1 MAIISLNVYT
11 KLRIVFIKSLIY
23 KEIQN
28 NVELEHQD
36 GYNQIHRLIKIN
48 FSIFKFIFKKLS
60 FFCINYLNFIGK
72 ILISTLYRS
81 WQHLYGLS

>member
-48 FSIFKFIFKKLS
+48 FSIFKFISKKIKFFLYKLFK
-60 FFCINYLNFIGK
+60 F
-72 ILISTLYRS
+72 
-81 WQHLYGLS
+81 H